1 MRKEKSS
8 PAVGIAAPVKLTA
21 LCRKSNSHLFMPRAC
36 FGHIGTLF
44 LSSLQLFFLLCSKF
58 EYFTNT
64 LFFFFFHWIT
74 HLLEVSA
81 EQNRCTYS
89 SSCTHGTT
97 PAPRPSP
104 PHLPTSPL
112 HPPLASLHFTHLWGQ
127 LCAPLSSQRSHTHS
141 AKPHSSL
148 SAPASLM
155 FLTVPQCPSVLPACN
170 ALGSCESRSLSSF
183 SSLFLSAPHFGDTHI
198 IYFMTE
204 DSI

>member
-44 LSSLQLFFLLCSKF
+44 LSSLQLFFPLCSKF

-64 LFFFFFHWIT
+64 LFFSFFFFHWIT

-97 PAPRPSP
+97 PAPRPSLSP
-104 PHLPTSPL
+104 PHLPP
-112 HPPLASLHFTHLWGQ
+112 
-127 LCAPLSSQRSHTHS
+127 
-141 AKPHSSL
+141 
-148 SAPASLM
+148 APASCLFTLHPSVGAIM
-155 FLTVPQCPSVLPACN
+155 CPPLVPAQPHALSKTTFIPQCTCIPHVSNSPTMPLRLTGLQRP
-170 ALGSCESRSLSSF
+170 G
-183 SSLFLSAPHFGDTHI
+183 FL
-198 IYFMTE
+198 
-204 DSI
+204 

>member
-81 EQNRCTYS
+81 EQNRCTVV
-89 SSCTHGTT
+89 HAPMAQHRL
-97 PAPRPSP
+97 PAPLSP
-104 PHLPTSPL
+104 PPTSPL

-148 SAPASLM
+148 IAPASLM

-183 SSLFLSAPHFGDTHI
+183 SSPFLSAPHFGDTHI